1 MKIILSILFIILFFN
16 QASARE
22 LGETEITTEDGIE
35 VFQDQKFYLLKKNVK
50 IKSDDFNLNADN
62 VKISFNKNLYDIVS
76 LKASGKVIFDSSRY
90 KMNGRGEEL
99 DFNVKEEELKIEGL
113 RSKLNTEE
121 IEMLSD
127 GFVKVNNL
135 SGKFTLNGANSELKN
150 TIIQIEAEYIDG
162 VFVENLNGREIS
174 FLNVLDKQISYI
186 KNNETEMFAKKINFD
201 NNTAIIELFE
211 NVKIIRDGQTIIG
224 DYGTLDT
231 KNNSYKIK
239 SNNKTKVKAII
250 QNNE

>member
-35 VFQDQKFYLLKKNVK
+35 VFQDQTFYLLKKNVK

-76 LKASGKVIFDSSRY
+76 LKASGKVIFDSSKY

-113 RSKLNTEE
+113 RSKLKTEE

-174 FLNVLDKQISYI
+174 FLNVLDKKISYI

>member
-76 LKASGKVIFDSSRY
+76 LKASGKVIFDSSKY

-201 NNTAIIELFE
+201 NNTSIIELFE
-211 NVKIIRDGQTIIG
+211 NVKIIRDGQSIIG

-231 KNNSYKIK
+231 KN
-239 SNNKTKVKAII
+239 NNKTKVKAII

>member
-16 QASARE
+16 QTSARE

-76 LKASGKVIFDSSRY
+76 LKASGKVIFDSSKY

-201 NNTAIIELFE
+201 NNTSIIELFE

>member
-76 LKASGKVIFDSSRY
+76 LKASGKVIFDSSKY

-201 NNTAIIELFE
+201 NNTSIIELFE

>member
-76 LKASGKVIFDSSRY
+76 LKASGKVIFDSSKY

-99 DFNVKEEELKIEGL
+99 DFNIKEEELKIEGL

-135 SGKFTLNGANSELKN
+135 SGKFTVNGANSELKN

-201 NNTAIIELFE
+201 NNTSIIELFE

>member
-1 MKIILSILFIILFFN
+1 
-16 QASARE
+16 
-22 LGETEITTEDGIE
+22 
-35 VFQDQKFYLLKKNVK
+35 
-50 IKSDDFNLNADN
+50 
-62 VKISFNKNLYDIVS
+62 
-76 LKASGKVIFDSSRY
+76 
-90 KMNGRGEEL
+90 
-99 DFNVKEEELKIEGL
+99 
-113 RSKLNTEE
+113 
-121 IEMLSD
+121 MLSD

-162 VFVENLNGREIS
+162 VFSENLNGREIS
-174 FLNVLDKQISYI
+174 FLNILDKQISYI

-201 NNTAIIELFE
+201 NNTSIIELFE
-211 NVKIIRDGQTIIG
+211 NVKIIRDGQTVVG